1 MPAHYNKYFW
11 DGSEN
16 LSIRFKVQRIVE
28 YGSFPDMIN
37 FPFKDFQEGIENID
51 PEKLRTSEKRK
62 RFIIMAKPY
71 IAGSQNWEEI
81 VEKMIAQDSLR
92 Q

>member
-1 MPAHYNKYFW
+1 MPVIQNNYFW

-16 LSIRFKVQRIVE
+16 LSTSFKVQRMIE

-37 FPFKDFQEGIENID
+37 YPFMEFQEGIANLD
-51 PEKLRTSEKRK
+51 LEKLRTSEKRK
-62 RFIIMAKPY
+62 KFILMAKPY

-81 VEKMIAQDSLR
+81 VEKMIT
-92 Q
+92 

>member
-1 MPAHYNKYFW
+1 MPANCNKYFW

-28 YGSFPDMIN
+28 YASFPDMIN
-37 FPFKDFQEGIENID
+37 YPFKEFQEGMEKID
-51 PEKLRTSEKRK
+51 PAKLRTSENRK
-62 RFIIMAKPY
+62 RFITMAKPH

-81 VEKMIAQDSLR
+81 VEKMIA
-92 Q
+92 

>member
-1 MPAHYNKYFW
+1 MPDTKNKYFW

-16 LSIRFKVQRIVE
+16 LSTPFKVQRMIE

-37 FPFKDFQEGIENID
+37 FPFMTFQEGLEKID
-51 PEKLRTSEKRK
+51 LEKLRTSEKRK

-71 IAGSQNWEEI
+71 FVDSQSWEEV
-81 VEKMIAQDSLR
+81 VEKMIAN
-92 Q
+92 

>member
-1 MPAHYNKYFW
+1 MSSAQNNYFW

-16 LSIRFKVQRIVE
+16 LSTSFKVKRMIE

-37 FPFKDFQEGIENID
+37 FPFKEFQEGIKSID
-51 PEKLRTSEKRK
+51 LEKLRTSEKRK

-71 IAGSQNWEEI
+71 IADSQNWDEI
-81 VEKMIAQDSLR
+81 IEKMIA
-92 Q
+92 